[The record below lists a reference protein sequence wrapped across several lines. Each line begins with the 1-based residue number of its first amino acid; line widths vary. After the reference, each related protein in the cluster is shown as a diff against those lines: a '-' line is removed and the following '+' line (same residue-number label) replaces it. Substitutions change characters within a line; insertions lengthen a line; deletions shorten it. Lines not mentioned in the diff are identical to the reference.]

1 MLHRLSRGCS
11 GRNPRARGRRAIGP
25 AHSEGAACAKRC
37 CPRAACLSC
46 RRRSARSAAPLPATR
61 WRHVRAA
68 GPWQVG
74 KGNRYPPRSGLG
86 FRMFFANRRR
96 PQRISYVPESLCG
109 DFVGCIFFF
118 SLFFS
123 LLVPA
128 RTRLAFRFR
137 LRVSKAPG
145 GAGPAFGPSRRHG
158 DAVPAALRRPRVPQ
172 HQAEAAG
179 MGAHALGHDGLRAGG
194 GVVLPHHRRYRRAAP
209 GEAAAMEVAW
219 LNVLRR
225 PAGHRMRCLP
235 ASCRLGSPPSLET
248 PN

>member
-1 MLHRLSRGCS
+1 MPAAAERSARLTL
-11 GRNPRARGRRAIGP
+11 RALR
-25 AHSEGAACAKRC
+25 
-37 CPRAACLSC
+37 
-46 RRRSARSAAPLPATR
+46 ARSAAAPAR
-61 WRHVRAA
+61 PVCPA
-68 GPWQVG
+68 GGAPPA
-74 KGNRYPPRSGLG
+74 PPRPSRLPGGDTSGLLG
-86 FRMFFANRRR
+86 PGRWVKGIVTLRGAASASGCFSQIEGVRREYLTFQRRFAG
-96 PQRISYVPESLCG
+96 ILLVSS
-109 DFVGCIFFF
+109 FFF